1 MQSILVPEYYKKFQ
15 CIGGACEDTCCAGWT
30 ITVDK
35 PTYQKYKKV
44 KEPKLKELLENKVKR
59 DRKSKHDVAYAKIVL
74 DENNLCP
81 MVLEDGLCKIHKE
94 LGEKYLCNTCVT
106 YPRHITKVGTVIEK
120 SLTLSCPEA
129 ARLALLN
136 KDGIGFEEVQEP
148 INARGTLAGI
158 LSLEKHPYFWD
169 LRMFIISLIQNRQQS
184 LEIRLMLLGIFFQKL
199 EEIRKGDYKEQLPI
213 LMQSIID
220 RFNDVDYI
228 ASLSKI
234 DRNLHYQLNLA
245 KDLIRYRLSN
255 TISSKKYLDILN
267 QLIEGV
273 SLGEGEKKWTIEESI
288 EIYKAVDEKIYRPF
302 ISEHEYILENY
313 IVNYIYKNLFPYDK
327 GTLFESYMVLVI
339 NVSLIK
345 IHLIGMAAKQNQL
358 TTDMFIECIQQLSKT
373 IEHNS
378 AYLNGVCDG
387 MKKSGY
393 ATLAHMC
400 ALNKN

>member
-1 MQSILVPEYYKKFQ
+1 MQSILIPEYYKQFQ
-15 CIGGACEDTCCAGWT
+15 CIGGACEGTCCAGWT

-35 PTYQKYKKV
+35 STYQKYKKV
-44 KEPKLKELLENKVKR
+44 KEPNLKELLANKVKR
-59 DRKSKHDVAYAKIVL
+59 DRKSNSEAAYAKIVL

-148 INARGTLAGI
+148 RNARGTVAGI
-158 LSLEKHPYFWD
+158 LSLEKHLYFWD
-169 LRMFIISLIQNRQQS
+169 LRMFIISLIQNRQQP
-184 LEIRLMLLGIFFQKL
+184 LEIRLMMLGIFLQKVG
-199 EEIRKGDYKEQLPI
+199 EIGECDYKEQLPS
-213 LMQSIID
+213 LMQGMID
-220 RFNDVDYI
+220 RFNDVGYI
-228 ASLSKI
+228 ESLSQI
-234 DRNLHYQLNLA
+234 DRNLHYQINLA
-245 KDLIRYRLSN
+245 KDLIEYRLSSVIR
-255 TISSKKYLDILN
+255 TKKYLDILN
-267 QLIEGV
+267 QLLEGLA
-273 SLGEGEKKWTIEESI
+273 LGDSKGELDIDESI
-288 EIYKAVDEKIYRPF
+288 RLYKAVDEKIYRPF
-302 ISEHEYILENY
+302 IIEHEYILENY

-339 NVSLIK
+339 NVSLMK

-358 TTDMFIECIQQLSKT
+358 TTDMIIECIQQLSKV

-378 AYLNGVCDG
+378 SYLNGVCDG

-400 ALNKN
+400 ALIKN